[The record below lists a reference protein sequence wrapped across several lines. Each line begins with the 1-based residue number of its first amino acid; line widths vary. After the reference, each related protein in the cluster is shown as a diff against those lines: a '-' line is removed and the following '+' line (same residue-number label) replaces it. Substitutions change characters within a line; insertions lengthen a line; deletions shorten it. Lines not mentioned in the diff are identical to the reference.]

1 MCVCLSALY
10 VQLNVSSDDSDAYL
24 PWINMPIRQ
33 LKQTKRITAADVD
46 AADGD
51 ADGDENLVC
60 TSTFARKHCTQK
72 KR

>member
-1 MCVCLSALY
+1 MCVSIRALY
-10 VQLNVSSDDSDAYL
+10 VQFNVSSDDSDAYL

-33 LKQTKRITAADVD
+33 VKQTNWITAADA

-60 TSTFARKHCTQK
+60 TSTFARTNIAHK
-72 KR
+72 KNR